1 MPLRISKSGS
11 TIATFKILNFD
22 SDAQTFL
29 TAAGITDSTQ
39 QNAINKL
46 TIDLKYYGLWTKMKA
61 LYPVVGGTA
70 TSHKWN
76 LKDPR
81 DLDAA
86 FRLTFTAGWTHSS
99 TGMTPTNAYANTFV
113 TPSTALSLNST
124 HISYYS
130 RTNTQSTGLDF
141 GASSYVPGDNKLYG
155 FIRYTDDRVYVRV
168 NRATGT
174 ESNLINSDS
183 RKFFIVNRNSAT
195 VEDIF
200 IHNVKTSFSYNS
212 SGLPT
217 NSIYIG
223 TANLAGGSLLYSNKQ
238 CAFASIGDG
247 LTDQDA
253 INFYNIVQQYQ
264 INLGRQV

>member
-1 MPLRISKSGS
+1 MAIYKNSPPDTHNFIQ
-11 TIATFKILNFD
+11 AT
-22 SDAQTFL
+22 
-29 TAAGITDSTQ
+29 GITDRTQITAVSTLV
-39 QNAINKL
+39 A
-46 TIDLKYYGLWTKMKA
+46 DLKYAGIWNKMKA
-61 LYPVVGGTA
+61 IYPIVGGTA
-70 TSHKWN
+70 AAHKFN

-81 DLDAA
+81 DLDIAY
-86 FRLTFTAGWTHSS
+86 RLAFTAGWVHSS
-99 TGMTPTNAYANTFV
+99 NGMTPNGTSDYANTFV
-113 TPSTALSLNST
+113 TPSIALSLNST

-200 IHNVKTSFSYNS
+200 IHNVKTSFS
-212 SGLPT
+212 
-217 NSIYIG
+217 
-223 TANLAGGSLLYSNKQ
+223 SN
-238 CAFASIGDG
+238 
-247 LTDQDA
+247 
-253 INFYNIVQQYQ
+253 
-264 INLGRQV
+264 